1 MDTQYSSKVFK
12 FAKIIE
18 VVNETPISRGSLLY
32 SPTSSNS
39 EKSMSNKITEKR
51 SKRGKTMTSI

>member
-32 SPTSSNS
+32 SSNS